1 MHFLRCLRAEWSL
14 VRPRLTRTSYGIS
27 LLLLGAAL
35 LWLRARGLDPLAVSL
50 EAGALGA
57 IVGVALTAGSQ
68 ADRAAFATTL
78 THPTTPL
85 AAVAGRWI
93 AAVAPAALLAA
104 ACTLATGSAAGTAIA
119 GALAAA
125 AVGGCTLAGAL
136 AFGNVAA
143 AGLFLFM
150 AVAGAMPPEE
160 LVALAHPGALR
171 LAAAGALEL
180 GPALWHYRDAAT
192 GAIGPILHAL
202 AWAGLGVLLAGKVL
216 AHSRQF
222 R

>member
-1 MHFLRCLRAEWSL
+1 M
-14 VRPRLTRTSYGIS
+14 RPRLTRTSYGIA
-27 LLLLGAAL
+27 LLLLGAVL
-35 LWLRARGLDPLAVSL
+35 LWLRSRGLDPLAVAL

-57 IVGVALTAGSQ
+57 VIGVACTAGSE
-68 ADRAAFATTL
+68 ADRAAFATVL

-85 AAVAGRWI
+85 AVVAGRWL
-93 AAVAPAALLAA
+93 AAVAPAALLAGLCA
-104 ACTLATGSAAGTAIA
+104 LATGSTAGAAVA

-125 AVGGCTLAGAL
+125 AVAGCALAGVL

-150 AVAGAMPPEE
+150 AVAGAVPPED

-192 GAIGPILHAL
+192 GALGAIVHAL